1 MIIYRIAKLS
11 DAKSLA
17 KVHLICAKYQKGGFF
32 HKLGIIFLIN
42 YYKIILSNKH
52 SIVLLAEDQNQ
63 KCLGFH
69 SGTLK
74 MEEHLIQLKKKR
86 FTLGLAVIPQLF
98 INPRLIYEVIKRYL
112 SISNLNSKHEFG
124 VKFGARGEYWCWLPN
139 DSNSIE
145 AINLFNKWFNI
156 LKELDITNVFI
167 EVDTINKRIFSFHK
181 KNGAEIIRDIDLLD
195 GRKRLIMVY
204 KLKD

>member
-1 MIIYRIAKLS
+1 MIIYRIAKVS
-11 DAKSLA
+11 DARSLA
-17 KVHLICAKYQKGGFF
+17 KVHFICVRHQKGGFF
-32 HKLGIIFLIN
+32 NKLGITFMIR

-74 MEEHLIQLKKKR
+74 MEEHLIQLKKNK
-86 FTLGLAVIPQLF
+86 FSLGLAVLPQLF
-98 INPRLIYEVIKRYL
+98 MNPKLIYEIIMRYL
-112 SISNLNSKHEFG
+112 SISKLNSKHEYG

-139 DSNSIE
+139 DSNAIE

-156 LKELDITNVFI
+156 LRELDIKNVFF
-167 EVDTINKRIFSFHK
+167 EVDIINKRIFSFHK
-181 KNGAEIIRDIDLLD
+181 KNGAEVIRDIDLLD
-195 GRKRLIMVY
+195 GRKRSIMVY
-204 KLKD
+204 KL